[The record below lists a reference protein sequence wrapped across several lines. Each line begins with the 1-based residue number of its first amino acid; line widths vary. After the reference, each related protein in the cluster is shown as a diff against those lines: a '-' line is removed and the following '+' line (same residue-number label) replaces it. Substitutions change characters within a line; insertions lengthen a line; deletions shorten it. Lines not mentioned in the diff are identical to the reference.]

1 MSNVRKL
8 MSDTHFEYV
17 VSDDKTKLKI
27 VLSEATL
34 EYTAEEVAKLALFF
48 ANLRAGMFPS
58 VPDHSS
64 LDKATVQGDLYEA
77 YRNREDGTA
86 QVYLR
91 IPGLCWAFLHFSK
104 EQSVRLSETLN
115 PPISAPIDATLN

>member
-1 MSNVRKL
+1 

-27 VLSEATL
+27 VLHETTL

-48 ANLRAGMFPS
+48 ANLRAAMSPP
-58 VPDHSS
+58 VPERSE
-64 LDKATVQGDLYEA
+64 LDKAVVQADKYEA
-77 YRNREDGTA
+77 YQNREDGTT

-91 IPGLCWAFLHFSK
+91 IPGLCWNYFYFSK

-115 PPISAPIDATLN
+115 PPLSAPTNVTFN